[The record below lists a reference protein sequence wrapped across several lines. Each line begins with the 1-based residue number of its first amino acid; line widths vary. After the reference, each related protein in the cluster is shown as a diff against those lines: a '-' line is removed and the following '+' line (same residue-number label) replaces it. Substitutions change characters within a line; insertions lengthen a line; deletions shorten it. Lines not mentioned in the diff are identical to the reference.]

1 MSCCG
6 LGCALGP
13 SLSSPTLLFVL
24 GCKANRLVFHARL
37 PHKTKRANLR
47 AQAQYLV
54 LGALPPPPGA
64 SNLSHS
70 LDPWPLAR
78 LPRVPRVRADVRCGL
93 HVPCGRRA
101 SESPLPACLRRQR
114 PAPRL
119 RPPSSLT
126 ACRSWSTS
134 SAKWPGGRWWRWRSP
149 PSCRAA
155 GPTHLPDAPPP
166 GRRAGAP
173 ASSTFPPR

>member
-1 MSCCG
+1 MLWTG
-6 LGCALGP
+6 LCP
-13 SLSSPTLLFVL
+13 RSFPFISHTPF
-24 GCKANRLVFHARL
+24 CARL
-37 PHKTKRANLR
+37 QSEPACFPRALAPHNYACQPPSTGTIFGSRR
-47 AQAQYLV
+47 
-54 LGALPPPPGA
+54 PPPGA

>member
-1 MSCCG
+1 MLWTG
-6 LGCALGP
+6 LCP
-13 SLSSPTLLFVL
+13 RSFPFISHTPF
-24 GCKANRLVFHARL
+24 CARL
-37 PHKTKRANLR
+37 QGEPACFPRALAPACQPPSTGTIFGSR
-47 AQAQYLV
+47 RPP
-54 LGALPPPPGA
+54 PPPPGA

-70 LDPWPLAR
+70 LDPWLLAR

-166 GRRAGAP
+166 GRRAGTP

>member
-1 MSCCG
+1 MSTDD
-6 LGCALGP
+6 LFLMLLLLLLLLVVVVLLLLL
-13 SLSSPTLLFVL
+13 SLRLLFLPMLSVTAVVF
-24 GCKANRLVFHARL
+24 CRLIFGSRRP
-37 PHKTKRANLR
+37 PH
-47 AQAQYLV
+47 
-54 LGALPPPPGA
+54 PPGA

-155 GPTHLPDAPPP
+155 GPTHLSDAPPP